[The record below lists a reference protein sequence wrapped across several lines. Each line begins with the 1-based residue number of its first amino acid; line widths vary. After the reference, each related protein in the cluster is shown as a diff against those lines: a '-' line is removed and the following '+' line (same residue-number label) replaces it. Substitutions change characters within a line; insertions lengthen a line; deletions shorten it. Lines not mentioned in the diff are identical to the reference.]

1 MRKPHFIKVWQW
13 NRYALPSKKSSVRF
27 AHRFFCLRFVGF
39 SYDSW
44 LIVLFVLYWIRSCMK
59 ICFLFESISSSII
72 RHWLVSLYL
81 FSRYNLI
88 QISPSH
94 AMLPKHVPRFII
106 HFLVLFLASTS
117 LILES
122 VLFFLLC
129 WWSFLLQ
136 CFYFVK
142 AIIVK
147 VCNWIYDP
155 GFRAQRSYCNQ
166 VEQVSWGFT

>member
-1 MRKPHFIKVWQW
+1 MRKPHFITVWQW

-59 ICFLFESISSSII
+59 ICFLFESILSSII
-72 RHWLVSLYL
+72 RLWLVSLYL

-106 HFLVLFLASTS
+106 HFLVLFLASAS

-122 VLFFLLC
+122 VLLLK
-129 WWSFLLQ
+129 FMLVDR
-136 CFYFVK
+136 FYCCASILSRPSLWRF
-142 AIIVK
+142 AT
-147 VCNWIYDP
+147 
-155 GFRAQRSYCNQ
+155 GFMILVSGRSGATVTRC
-166 VEQVSWGFT
+166 SR

>member
-1 MRKPHFIKVWQW
+1 MG
-13 NRYALPSKKSSVRF
+13 Y
-27 AHRFFCLRFVGF
+27 

-44 LIVLFVLYWIRSCMK
+44 LIILFVLYWIHSCMK
-59 ICFLFESISSSII
+59 MCFLFKSILSSII
-72 RHWLVSLYL
+72 RLWLVSLYL

-88 QISPSH
+88 QISSSH

-106 HFLVLFLASTS
+106 HFLVLFLASAL

-122 VLFFLLC
+122 VLFFNC
-129 WWSFLLQ
+129 VNGSFLLQ

-155 GFRAQRSYCNQ
+155 GFRAQWSYCIQ
-166 VEQVSWGFT
+166 VHQVSWGFT